1 MVKVQEYINQL
12 YPNYSQRNLVK
23 KLDLQDKCLQGNMDL
38 TSFSSLEEL
47 DCSNNNIA
55 SLQLNSSE
63 LRYLDC
69 SRNNLFDLDLTQ
81 LNPEKLTYLKI
92 SNNNLSSRDLSMF
105 SNFSNLEVL
114 IIGSDNDK
122 KHNNFVGSLQ
132 PLQNLS
138 NLQELDISNTDI
150 DSGLNYLP
158 ASLVSIHC
166 CNDKRSNLVFSSSSI
181 IIEALKP
188 YNFQISRWRQ
198 DHDPNYVSI
207 QLLHL
212 QLKEKEEENKL
223 LKKDLEETQQALAQ
237 ISEELCGKETQEKG
251 TQTTEE
257 TELVRKFEE
266 EKIQHQTQVEIQ
278 PE

>member
-1 MVKVQEYINQL
+1 V
-12 YPNYSQRNLVK
+12 
-23 KLDLQDKCLQGNMDL
+23 DL
-38 TSFSSLEEL
+38 TSFSGLEEL

-122 KHNNFVGSLQ
+122 KHNNFVGSLR

-158 ASLVSIHC
+158 ASLVSIRC
-166 CNDKRSNLVFSSSSI
+166 FNDRRSSSAVSSSSI
-181 IIEALKP
+181 LIEALKP
-188 YNFQISRWRQ
+188 YNFQIS
-198 DHDPNYVSI
+198 
-207 QLLHL
+207 
-212 QLKEKEEENKL
+212 K
-223 LKKDLEETQQALAQ
+223 
-237 ISEELCGKETQEKG
+237 
-251 TQTTEE
+251 
-257 TELVRKFEE
+257 
-266 EKIQHQTQVEIQ
+266 
-278 PE
+278 